1 MQLFFSKGI
10 SISKTTTNAKKCIFL
25 PSVLCIGHSSSKK
38 CIQVEILY
46 SALPQKY
53 NTFQCKNKSS
63 CDTFFPLPCLMM
75 QPARPITHSNDAQ
88 TVEERE
94 SFCLLRALHTKECT
108 LRKVPR
114 ELFYQM
120 HYLFE
125 ERFQFLL
132 SIAEFPNGNKYFFAD

>member
-94 SFCLLRALHTKECT
+94 SPFVCCALYTQKSALLEKSQGNF
-108 LRKVPR
+108 
-114 ELFYQM
+114 FYQM

-132 SIAEFPNGNKYFFAD
+132 STYCGIP